1 MSTGTAVVTGGTKGI
16 GLGYCREFLR
26 RGFAVAFTGR
36 GDESLDAARDRLLQE
51 LPKSADRLLGLD
63 CDSTDLPG
71 LRDVFETAQ
80 SRFGK
85 VSLWL
90 NNAGFAR
97 SGPTLSE
104 LTESELRTM
113 VEVNL
118 IGSFNGCQVAVAG
131 MREQGSGHIVNTLGG
146 GAKGQVVKGMIGYST
161 TKRAVKSLTEC
172 LRKEL
177 KGTPIQV
184 STVSPGVNITD
195 GMLREIAQ
203 LSPDQREA
211 TIRPLNIIGDH
222 VETTTPWLV
231 DQLLAAKGHADV
243 SWLTGAK
250 LLTRFLSAPFTK
262 RDLLSRYPLEN

>member
-1 MSTGTAVVTGGTKGI
+1 MSSGTAIITGGTKGI

-26 RGFAVAFTGR
+26 RGFAVAYTGR
-36 GDESLDAARDRLLQE
+36 GKESVGGARERLVSDQPEAAE
-51 LPKSADRLLGLD
+51 RLLGFD
-63 CDSTDLPG
+63 CDSSDLEG
-71 LRDVFETAQ
+71 LRVVFETTQ
-80 SRFGK
+80 ERFGN

-104 LTESELRTM
+104 LTGSELRMM
-113 VEVNL
+113 VEANL
-118 IGSFNGCQVAVAG
+118 IGSIHGCQVAVAG
-131 MREQGSGHIVNTLGG
+131 MRQQGGGHIVNTLGG

-161 TKRAVKSLTEC
+161 TKRAVKYLTEC

-177 KGTPIQV
+177 KGSPIQV

-203 LSPDQREA
+203 LPPDQREA

-262 RDLLSRYPLEN
+262 RDLLSRYTAEN